1 MSIRRAWQQ
10 FEVALT
16 GPFLTGHPLQV
27 RMSEYTRFQRELGED
42 LKGDP
47 SGGWDYESIKW
58 RGVESYGSGGGYSSL
73 VPLVL
78 MRREGPALMS
88 RLEEAQRGRPDVEQ
102 EWLHDALEGWTWR
115 LRKLRVE
122 LYDLGVGVIA
132 GVYHVAAPVSLSVK
146 ATRRNVESI
155 GHLLGD
161 PNLDVRSPVAAA
173 YEIVARET
181 VSVLASVVARRVP
194 NVRQEPWLTP
204 LLNALPATVEPTSAR
219 QHDGEWGRLLWLHPV
234 FVLAGSPSGG
244 WRQRRKLARPFV
256 PTFSTTIKYWHGTF
270 VPGIDS
276 SVIVTGGSDAFVPQ
290 EVPMRL
296 TELQWAYY
304 AVFMEMDRGLLALLD
319 NDKWQTP
326 ESLATLEADT
336 ERMFAIYTRIQEAR
350 ARLDSALTDL
360 AGGQL
365 SIWNAIAD
373 VQKFDHLV
381 AAVEGKVETL
391 QRIAERR
398 VQEAAAARERRT
410 SNILSGLT
418 ALTVVTVAIALMA
431 NFIGT
436 PADSIGHIDVRI
448 ITIIA
453 AFLIALLLYREAQRE
468 IALKRERVARLE
480 AHSRHSQL
488 LHRLSH
494 ITNPRASR
502 NKL

>member
-1 MSIRRAWQQ
+1 M
-10 FEVALT
+10 
-16 GPFLTGHPLQV
+16 QV
-27 RMSEYTRFQRELGED
+27 RMSEYTGFQSQLGEE
-42 LKGDP
+42 LKRDP

-78 MRREGPALMS
+78 MRREGPSLIS
-88 RLEEAQRGRPDVEQ
+88 RLEEAQKSRPDVEQ
-102 EWLHDALEGWTWR
+102 SWLHDALSGWTWC

-122 LYDLGVGVIA
+122 LYDLGVGVIT
-132 GVYHVAAPVSLSVK
+132 GVYDVTAPVHLSVR
-146 ATRRNVESI
+146 ATRRNIESI

-161 PNLDVRSPVAAA
+161 PNLDVRSPVAAS
-173 YEIVARET
+173 YEMVARET
-181 VSVLASVVARRVP
+181 VGVLADVVARRVP
-194 NVRQEPWLTP
+194 DARQEPWLTP
-204 LLNALPATVEPTSAR
+204 LLNALPAAVESSSATASSGPNN
-219 QHDGEWGRLLWLHPV
+219 DEWGRLLWLHPV
-234 FVLAGSPSGG
+234 FVLAGSRSGG
-244 WRQRRKLARPFV
+244 PRRRRELARPFV
-256 PTFSTTIKYWHGTF
+256 PTFSTTIRYWHGTF
-270 VPGIDS
+270 IPGIDS

-326 ESLATLEADT
+326 ESLASLEADT
-336 ERMFAIYTRIQEAR
+336 ERMFTIYTRVQEAR

-418 ALTVVTVAIALMA
+418 ALTVVTVAVALMA

-436 PADSIGHIDVRI
+436 PADSLGHIDVRI

-480 AHSRHSQL
+480 DNSRRTQQHDNEQR
-488 LHRLSH
+488 HK
-494 ITNPRASR
+494 ASR
-502 NKL
+502 T

>member
-1 MSIRRAWQQ
+1 
-10 FEVALT
+10 
-16 GPFLTGHPLQV
+16 
-27 RMSEYTRFQRELGED
+27 
-42 LKGDP
+42 
-47 SGGWDYESIKW
+47 
-58 RGVESYGSGGGYSSL
+58 
-73 VPLVL
+73 
-78 MRREGPALMS
+78 
-88 RLEEAQRGRPDVEQ
+88 
-102 EWLHDALEGWTWR
+102 
-115 LRKLRVE
+115 
-122 LYDLGVGVIA
+122 
-132 GVYHVAAPVSLSVK
+132 
-146 ATRRNVESI
+146 
-155 GHLLGD
+155 
-161 PNLDVRSPVAAA
+161 
-173 YEIVARET
+173 
-181 VSVLASVVARRVP
+181 
-194 NVRQEPWLTP
+194 
-204 LLNALPATVEPTSAR
+204 
-219 QHDGEWGRLLWLHPV
+219 
-234 FVLAGSPSGG
+234 
-244 WRQRRKLARPFV
+244 
-256 PTFSTTIKYWHGTF
+256 

-296 TELQWAYY
+296 TELHWAYY

-336 ERMFAIYTRIQEAR
+336 ERMFSIYTRIQEAR

-418 ALTVVTVAIALMA
+418 ALTVVTVAVALMA

-468 IALKRERVARLE
+468 IALKRERVARIE
-480 AHSRHSQL
+480 AQSRRSKPHHDPEA
-488 LHRLSH
+488 LHGPP
-494 ITNPRASR
+494 TP
-502 NKL
+502 